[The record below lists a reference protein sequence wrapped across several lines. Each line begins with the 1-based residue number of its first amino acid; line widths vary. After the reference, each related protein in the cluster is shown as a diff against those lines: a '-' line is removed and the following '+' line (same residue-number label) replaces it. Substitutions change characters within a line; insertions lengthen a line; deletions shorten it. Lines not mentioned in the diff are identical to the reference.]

1 MMPELKLALLGF
13 GSVGQEFCRILNEQ
27 NERWAADYGFSYKV
41 VALAT
46 RSRGTLFDE
55 TGINLKRALEEITVN
70 GSFSGSNPAYSQ
82 VSPIAIAASASV
94 DIVFEITTLNIEDGE
109 PATAHITT
117 ALEHG
122 KHVITANKGPIAFNF
137 DKLESL
143 AEKKDRHFLFEG
155 TVMDGC
161 PVFNLVRETLPGCRV
176 TGFSGILNG
185 TTNYILCEMA
195 AGKSFE
201 SALQTA
207 QKMGWAEA
215 DPSHDL
221 DGWDAAAKTA
231 ALLNVLMDA
240 KTTPLQIARTGVSA
254 ISAEMIAA
262 AAAGGKVIKLLCEGY
277 LDNGNARGK
286 VAPVTLDRSHPLA
299 RISGTTSALTIETDF
314 AGKLTIEIEEPKI
327 KQTAYAL
334 ISDLLTIAKR
344 LDQ

>member
-1 MMPELKLALLGF
+1 MQELRLALLGF
-13 GSVGQEFCRILNEQ
+13 GSVGQEFCRILIEQ

-55 TGINLKRALEEITVN
+55 KGINLERALGEIAAN
-70 GSFSGSNPAYSQ
+70 GCFKSDNPAYSQ
-82 VSPIAIAASASV
+82 INPIAITALACV
-94 DIVFEITTLNIEDGE
+94 DLVIEITTLNIKNGE
-109 PATAHITT
+109 PATTHIAA
-117 ALEHG
+117 ALENG

-137 DKLESL
+137 HKLKSL
-143 AEKKDRHFLFEG
+143 AEKRGRHFLFEG
-155 TVMDGC
+155 TVMDGA
-161 PVFNLVRETLPGCRV
+161 PVFNLVRETLPGCKV
-176 TGFSGILNG
+176 TGFSGILNS

-240 KTTPLQIARTGVSA
+240 QTTPLQIERTGVSA
-254 ISAEMIAA
+254 ISAEMITA

-277 LDNGNARGK
+277 MVNGTAQGR
-286 VAPVTLDRSHPLA
+286 VAPVTLDRDHPMA
-299 RISGTTSALTIETDF
+299 RIGGTTSALTIETDF
-314 AGKLTIEIEEPKI
+314 AGKLTMEIEEPKI
-327 KQTAYAL
+327 EQTAYAL

-344 LDQ
+344 FDQ

>member
-1 MMPELKLALLGF
+1 MPELRLALLGF

-55 TGINLKRALEEITVN
+55 KGINLERALEEIVAN
-70 GSFSGSNPAYSQ
+70 GCFKSSNPAYSQ
-82 VSPIAIAASASV
+82 INPIAITALACV
-94 DIVFEITTLNIEDGE
+94 DLVFEITTLNIKDGE
-109 PATAHITT
+109 PATAHIAA
-117 ALEHG
+117 ALENG

-137 DKLESL
+137 HKLKNL
-143 AEKKDRHFLFEG
+143 AEKRDRHFLFEG
-155 TVMDGC
+155 TVMDGA

-176 TGFSGILNG
+176 NGFSGILNS

-201 SALQTA
+201 TALQKA
-207 QKMGWAEA
+207 QEMGWVEA

-231 ALLNVLMDA
+231 ALLNVLMSA
-240 KTTPLQIARTGVSA
+240 KTNPLQIARTGVSA

-262 AAAGGKVIKLLCEGY
+262 AAAGGKVIKLLCKGY
-277 LDNGNARGK
+277 MVDGTARGR

-327 KQTAYAL
+327 EQTAYAL

-344 LDQ
+344 LNQ